1 MWFGT
6 TQCDVRPIK
15 CEKRIMVPPNM
26 TKVQS
31 DVMLILLNVTMK
43 LPNVRKKN
51 RIPQNVTKVQSFF

>member
-1 MWFGT
+1 
-6 TQCDVRPIK
+6 
-15 CEKRIMVPPNM
+15 M

-51 RIPQNVTKVQSFF
+51 RIPKNVTKVQSFFLGPKRI

>member
-1 MWFGT
+1 
-6 TQCDVRPIK
+6 
-15 CEKRIMVPPNM
+15 M